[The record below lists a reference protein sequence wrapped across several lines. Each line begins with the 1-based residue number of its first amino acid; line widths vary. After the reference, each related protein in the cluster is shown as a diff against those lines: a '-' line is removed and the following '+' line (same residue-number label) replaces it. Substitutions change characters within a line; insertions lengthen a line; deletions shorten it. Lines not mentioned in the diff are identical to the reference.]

1 MFVSSS
7 QPGTVL
13 PAPLCSI
20 VLRFGVY
27 FRRQRVV
34 CQAFSLTFRPIADIL
49 YPTEKGGHAV
59 NKKELLDR
67 CARDGEER
75 VLLARAL
82 DKLEL
87 AQNRG
92 VPAHTPFL
100 SPGEQASVT
109 DLLNGAGRPRHLF
122 WGGYPDSERRVCLFL
137 ADWQEE
143 DDVLSDP
150 EGPLTAIEA
159 KFPADAPLTHRD
171 ILGSLMGLGIS
182 RELIG
187 DILLP
192 RPGLCQVAVL
202 REAAPILLSQ
212 WEGAGRYKVSLSEI
226 SLQQLTPKPAQ
237 VKTIRDTVATP
248 RLDAV
253 AASGFSLSR
262 SKAAALIAA
271 GKVSLNHRE
280 CLKADRQVGEGDVLT
295 CRGLG
300 KCVVKEVP
308 GQSKKGRT
316 MLVIERYL

>member
-1 MFVSSS
+1 M
-7 QPGTVL
+7 
-13 PAPLCSI
+13 
-20 VLRFGVY
+20 VY
-27 FRRQRVV
+27 FRRRQTV
-34 CQAFSLTFRPIADIL
+34 CQPFSLTFRPIADIL
-49 YPTEKGGHAV
+49 YPTERGERAV

-75 VLLARAL
+75 VLLARVL
-82 DKLEL
+82 DKLE
-87 AQNRG
+87 QSQSRG
-92 VPAHTPFL
+92 VPAHTPLL

-109 DLLNGAGRPRHLF
+109 DLLHAWGRPRHLF
-122 WGGYPDSERRVCLFL
+122 WGGYPDSERRICLFP

-143 DDVLSDP
+143 DDILSDP
-150 EGPLTAIEA
+150 EGPLTAVQA

-171 ILGSLMGLGIS
+171 ILGSLMGLGVT
-182 RELIG
+182 REVLG

-192 RPGLCQVAVL
+192 QPGLCQVAVL

-253 AASGFSLSR
+253 TASAFSLSR
-262 SKAAALIAA
+262 GKASALISS

-280 CLKADRQVGEGDVLT
+280 CLKADRQVAEGDVLT

-300 KCVVKEVP
+300 KCVIKEVP

>member
-1 MFVSSS
+1 M
-7 QPGTVL
+7 
-13 PAPLCSI
+13 
-20 VLRFGVY
+20 
-27 FRRQRVV
+27 V

-49 YPTEKGGHAV
+49 YPTERGEPAV

-75 VLLARAL
+75 ILLARTL

-87 AQNRG
+87 ARSRG

-100 SPGEQASVT
+100 SPREQASVT
-109 DLLNGAGRPRHLF
+109 DLLHAWGRPRHLF

-143 DDVLSDP
+143 DGVLGDP

-159 KFPADAPLTHRD
+159 RFPDAAALTHRD
-171 ILGSLMGLGIS
+171 ILGALMGLGLT
-182 RELIG
+182 REVLG

-212 WEGAGRYKVSLSEI
+212 WEGAGRYKVNLSEI
-226 SLQQLTPKPAQ
+226 SLQQLTPKPAR
-237 VKTIRDTVATP
+237 VKTVRDTVSTP

-253 AASGFSLSR
+253 TASAFSLSR
-262 SKAAALIAA
+262 SKAAALITA

-316 MLVIERYL
+316 MLVLERYV